1 MEPQT
6 WSLKEVFRK
15 ETYLTL
21 FSWQWSRPLTELT
34 RPNTTPTNNGHAPIK
49 KELSICPSLLCLDLV
64 SFSRVVSNHA
74 TGATPG
80 GALPSIPLSFI
91 LVTIVSAV
99 VRLQTHPRI
108 SPPCQR
114 FGYFPF
120 QRSLCAPL
128 PHGEAPR
135 ILPPHARAT
144 GGRTPTVLSPTRVFP
159 TAFQF
164 FAAPP
169 VENCCRKLHRVLL
182 GDPLLTERLDHRS
195 CRVCEPL
202 HHRCFLDQNSAR
214 DRDWDRDRD
223 LMQNVLRVR
232 QIN

>member
-1 MEPQT
+1 MVSSIDGINQT
-6 WSLKEVFRK
+6 KHYTNKQRPCTNQERAINLSI
-15 ETYLTL
+15 LTL
-21 FSWQWSRPLTELT
+21 SGPGEFFPCCVKSRHRRHSWWRPSVNSFEFHSCDYSLRGSSSTNTSKNFTSLPT
-34 RPNTTPTNNGHAPIK
+34 VWLLPFPAVPLRTTPTRRSSSHTA
-49 KELSICPSLLCLDLV
+49 SSCP
-64 SFSRVVSNHA
+64 RHWWSNA
-74 TGATPG
+74 NSTFAN
-80 GALPSIPLSFI
+80 S
-91 LVTIVSAV
+91 
-99 VRLQTHPRI
+99 
-108 SPPCQR
+108 C
-114 FGYFPF
+114 FPY
-120 QRSLCAPL
+120 C
-128 PHGEAPR
+128 
-135 ILPPHARAT
+135 
-144 GGRTPTVLSPTRVFP
+144 FP
-159 TAFQF
+159 V